1 MSNNKPIV
9 PVFSANRINSS
20 ERVKGSMVTTF
31 FYGNSTP
38 RMIPDGEIIGGDY
51 EPMYENEISLNT
63 LKMSLDGERFY
74 SMERIEELIEL
85 GLQYEY
91 AIESLAV
98 ENDDEQRN

>member
-1 MSNNKPIV
+1 MGNNKPIV
-9 PVFSANRINSS
+9 PLFSGKNQNKS
-20 ERVKGSMVTTF
+20 EAKG
-31 FYGNSTP
+31 NC
-38 RMIPDGEIIGGDY
+38 Y
-51 EPMYENEISLNT
+51 EMAKSGKILIYNTDSHLAERCDPNT